1 MTINNT
7 WAYNK
12 NDRDFK
18 SEQTLIRSLVEV
30 ASRGGNFLLN
40 VGPQPDGQIQPEFQ
54 QRLRAIGDWLTM
66 NGDSIYGT
74 TYGPV
79 QGVASLRT
87 TANDKSI
94 FVHIFDWPATAA
106 CEITGI
112 EEKVMSARMLADG
125 KPLTFHQSEGK
136 LHIDIPEHAP
146 DPNVSVIALKTY

>member
-18 SEQTLIRSLVEV
+18 SERTLIRSLVEV

-40 VGPQPDGQIQPEFQ
+40 VGPQPDGAIQPEFQ
-54 QRLRAIGDWLTM
+54 QRLRTIGDWLTL
-66 NGDSIYGT
+66 NGDAIYDT

-79 QGVASLRT
+79 QGVAGLRT

-94 FVHIFDWPATAA
+94 YVHIFDWPSAA

-112 EEKVMSARMLADG
+112 EARVLSARLLANG
-125 KPLTFHQSEGK
+125 KPLTFRQTEGK
-136 LHIDIPEHAP
+136 LTIDIPAQAP